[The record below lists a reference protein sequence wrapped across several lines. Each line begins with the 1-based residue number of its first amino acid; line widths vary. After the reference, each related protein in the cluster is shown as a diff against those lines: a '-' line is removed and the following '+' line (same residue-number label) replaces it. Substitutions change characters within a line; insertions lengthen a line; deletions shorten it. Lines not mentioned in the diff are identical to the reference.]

1 MFFQMWEDSIT
12 EWMSGVQQSNWRL
25 WRKRYSWDRF
35 RIIKVASRNKCA
47 CSGER
52 YMVWLQ
58 YRRLFSCTFD
68 LALSSLSSPSSRY
81 SLWRGGSLERYSSVI
96 RTYNPYWTG
105 TFICSVEISR
115 FLHFSNRHLS
125 QLSRSWFCCNPH
137 TSTHSPSQTHTH
149 IVTYMWGATRSH
161 ELRDVTVSRRKIG
174 YRNSFL
180 T

>member
-1 MFFQMWEDSIT
+1 
-12 EWMSGVQQSNWRL
+12 MSGVQLSDWRL
-25 WRKRYSWDRF
+25 WRKRYPRDRF
-35 RIIKVASRNKCA
+35 GIIKVASMNKCT

-58 YRRLFSCTFD
+58 YKRLFFCTFD
-68 LALSSLSSPSSRY
+68 LALSSLSSPSSPIFPVKRRITRKDGY
-81 SLWRGGSLERYSSVI
+81 TSVI

-115 FLHFSNRHLS
+115 FLRFSNPRLS

-137 TSTHSPSQTHTH
+137 TSTHSASHTHTHTLTH
-149 IVTYMWGATRSH
+149 IVTYMWRATRSH
-161 ELRDVTVSRRKIG
+161 EWRDVTVYRRAIG

-180 T
+180 S